1 MSASAKLAAVTAA
14 VMLLLPV
21 LLAALAG
28 GVISAVF
35 ASSTSTP
42 SQAAIADIP
51 ADYLA
56 LYQQAATQCP
66 GLDWSILAAIGKIES
81 DHGRST
87 LPGIADGTENPFHAR
102 GPMQFLQPTFGG
114 VVARHPFPPGGHNPP
129 SPWDKHDAIFAASFY
144 LCENNASRDLR
155 AAIFAYNH
163 ADWYVDQVLAQAT
176 QYRKAASNG
185 PLACGPVP
193 STRTSANNNRD
204 DHASTAVAFAC
215 AQIDEPYVWGGNGD
229 PGFDCSG
236 LTKAAY
242 AAAGITLPRTAQA
255 QYNAGPPLPPGASLQ
270 PGDLVFFGTSPANIT
285 HVGIAL
291 GGTLMVNAPTF
302 NERVRV
308 DDFRIFGDLIGASR
322 PTGNLAA

>member
-1 MSASAKLAAVTAA
+1 MSMSAKIAVSAAA

-21 LLAALAG
+21 LLAAAAG
-28 GVISAVF
+28 SVISAVF
-35 ASSTSTP
+35 GSSTP
-42 SQAAIADIP
+42 SQTAIADIP

-66 GLDWSILAAIGKIES
+66 GLDWSVLAAIGKIES
-81 DHGRST
+81 CHGRST
-87 LPGIADGTENPFHAR
+87 LPGIADGTENPYHAR
-102 GPMQFLQPTFGG
+102 GPMQFLQPTFDS
-114 VVARHPFPPGGHNPP
+114 VLTRHPLPPGGHTPP

-144 LCENNASRDLR
+144 LCDNNAGHDLR

-163 ADWYVDQVLAQAT
+163 ADWYVDEVLAQAA

-185 PLACGPVP
+185 FLACGPEL
-193 STRTSANNNRD
+193 STSTSTSNARD
-204 DHASTAVAFAC
+204 TRALEAVAFAC
-215 AQIDEPYVWGGNGD
+215 SQIGKPYVWGGNGN

-242 AAAGITLPRTAQA
+242 AAVGIILPRTAQT
-255 QYNAGPPLPPGASLQ
+255 QYNAGPLLPPGVALQ
-270 PGDLVFFGTSPANIT
+270 PGDLVFFGTSPTNVT

-302 NERVRV
+302 NEKVRV
-308 DDFRIFGDLIGASR
+308 DHFRNAGNIIGASR
-322 PTGNLAA
+322 PTANLAT